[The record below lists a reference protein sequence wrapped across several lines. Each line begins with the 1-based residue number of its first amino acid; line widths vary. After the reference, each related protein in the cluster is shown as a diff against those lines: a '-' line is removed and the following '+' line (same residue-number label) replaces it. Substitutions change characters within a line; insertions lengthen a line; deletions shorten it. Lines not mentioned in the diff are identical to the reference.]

1 MTSLKTPYHF
11 IPAAPFVLS
20 PEWAAQANH
29 DHPFMD
35 GLSGELSIA
44 LRNDTPLCV
53 GGQQDEATE
62 NAAGKVHFYRTPD
75 GKMAIPGSSL
85 KGMLRNALAPVV
97 FARMSQVEERKLS
110 VRDISTAGTYYHNNI
125 VQQIASAGWLRFH
138 NGQWQIQPCS
148 YVRIHQAEII
158 SHLKLDANQ
167 WKRASTVKSRY
178 ELLGGVK
185 IIKFDIAE
193 RVIETKRG
201 NKTVLITD
209 NVGQGNHTGSL
220 VVTGQ
225 PGSTFEQAKAK
236 KWEFVFYDE
245 KDAWLAVS
253 EQAMRDF
260 LFVHENSNEWAFL
273 RSQGHGQDAI
283 PVFFHGSAS
292 DIKSMGLASM
302 YRLAQQNS
310 VHDALR
316 NISEQH
322 LSTHKADLTDLL
334 FGRLQP
340 DQTEDEKDA
349 WGLRGRVNLGLF
361 QAEGEPS
368 TQWTDDTVLSSPKP
382 SFHPAYLQQEILQ
395 KQPDGQY
402 VTLDSKKP
410 LLQGWKR
417 YPVKPKNVQKPP
429 RMEDGRDISNKVK
442 VRLETVAEASVFHG
456 KIRFHNLRPV
466 ELGALLWIL
475 DFGGRDELRH
485 ALGMGK
491 PYGLG
496 QVQLSLNEKSS
507 RLIANDRAALAH
519 LETADILTASKQVFL
534 NYMNQ
539 VWETVAEVTS
549 RNATWE
555 SSPQVVSLLA
565 MADPW
570 EGTKAGN
577 ELQYFVGTAPFLKV
591 KQDKGFLRA
600 YADYTEPGWTAAVN
614 APLVSN
620 SEMTLEQALELAA
633 EEKKAEQEKE
643 ERAAARE
650 NMLAGEKALD
660 EINEVLEALSD
671 VSELTATLEKNQT
684 KEMNSIA
691 DLDPSD
697 LPSLE
702 YAEPILQLAES
713 FDKKRLTKA
722 ANKIRKLLTP
732 K

>member
-44 LRNDTPLCV
+44 LRNDTPLCL
-53 GGQQDEATE
+53 GGEQIEATE

-125 VQQIASAGWLRFH
+125 VKQKASAGWLRFH

-167 WKRASTVKSRY
+167 WNAADTASKRYV
-178 ELLGGVK
+178 LLNG
-185 IIKFDIAE
+185 IRNIKFDQEPKKNLTAA
-193 RVIETKRG
+193 VNLGKG
-201 NKTVLITD
+201 KLS
-209 NVGQGNHTGSL
+209 GSM

-225 PGSTFEQAKAK
+225 PGLTYDRGKSSK

-245 KDAWLAVS
+245 KDTWLAVS

-283 PVFFHGSAS
+283 PVFFHGNAS

-310 VHDALR
+310 LHDALR

-340 DQTEDEKDA
+340 DQAEDEKDV

-361 QAEGEPS
+361 QAEGEPL

-417 YPVKPKNVQKPP
+417 YPVKPENVQKPP
-429 RMEDGRDISNKVK
+429 RMEDGRNISNKVK

-466 ELGALLWIL
+466 ELGALFWIL
-475 DFGGRDELRH
+475 DFGGRDKLRH

-491 PYGLG
+491 PFGLG
-496 QVQLSLNEKSS
+496 QVQLILNEKNS
-507 RLIANDRAALAH
+507 RLVANDRAALAH
-519 LETADILTASKQVFL
+519 LEITDILTASRQVFL
-534 NYMNQ
+534 NYMDQ
-539 VWETVAEVTS
+539 VWETVADVTTK
-549 RNATWE
+549 NATWE
-555 SSPQVVSLLA
+555 SSPQVASLLA

-570 EGTKAGN
+570 EGTKAED
-577 ELQYFVGTAPFLKV
+577 ELQYLIGPKPFLEV
-591 KQDKGFLRA
+591 KKSKDFLQA
-600 YADYTEPGWTAAVN
+600 YAGYTEPSWTAAVN
-614 APLVSN
+614 VPLVSN
-620 SEMTLEQALELAA
+620 SEMTLEQALEQAA

-650 NMLAGEKALD
+650 NMLLGEKVLD
-660 EINEVLEALSD
+660 EIKEVLSG
-671 VSELTATLEKNQT
+671 VSELSSTLEKNQT
-684 KEMNSIA
+684 KEMNGIA
-691 DLDPSD
+691 DLYPSD
-697 LPSLE
+697 LPTLE

-732 K
+732 E

>member
-44 LRNDTPLCV
+44 LRNDTPLCL
-53 GGQQDEATE
+53 GGEQIEATE

-125 VQQIASAGWLRFH
+125 VRQKASAGWLRFH

-225 PGSTFEQAKAK
+225 PGLTYDRGRSSK

-283 PVFFHGSAS
+283 PVFFHGNAS

-310 VHDALR
+310 LHDALR

-340 DQTEDEKDA
+340 DQAEDEKDV

-361 QAEGEPS
+361 QAEGEPL
-368 TQWTDDTVLSSPKP
+368 TQWTEDTVLSSPKP

-410 LLQGWKR
+410 LLQGWKC
-417 YPVKPKNVQKPP
+417 YPVKPENVQKPP
-429 RMEDGRDISNKVK
+429 RMEDGRNISNKVK

-466 ELGALLWIL
+466 ELGVLLWIL

-491 PYGLG
+491 PFGLG
-496 QVQLSLNEKSS
+496 QVQLSLNEKNS
-507 RLIANDRAALAH
+507 RLVANDRAALAH
-519 LETADILTASKQVFL
+519 LEITDILTASRQVFL

-539 VWETVAEVTS
+539 VWETVADVTTK
-549 RNATWE
+549 NATWE

-565 MADPW
+565 MTDPR

-577 ELQYFVGTAPFLKV
+577 ELQYFVGTDPFLKV
-591 KQDKGFLRA
+591 KKSKGFLRA
-600 YADYTEPGWTAAVN
+600 YADYTEPSWTAAVN
-614 APLVSN
+614 EPLVSN
-620 SEMTLEQALELAA
+620 SEMTLEQAA

-650 NMLAGEKALD
+650 NMLLGEKVLD
-660 EINEVLEALSD
+660 EIKEVLSG
-671 VSELTATLEKNQT
+671 VSELSSTLEKNQT

>member
-1 MTSLKTPYHF
+1 MTSLKAPYHF

-44 LRNDTPLCV
+44 LRNDTPLCL
-53 GGQQDEATE
+53 GGEQIEATE

-75 GKMAIPGSSL
+75 GKMAILGSSL

-125 VQQIASAGWLRFH
+125 VKQKASAGWLRFH

-167 WKRASTVKSRY
+167 WNAADTASKRYV
-178 ELLGGVK
+178 LLNG
-185 IIKFDIAE
+185 IRNIKFDQEPKKNLTAA
-193 RVIETKRG
+193 VNLGKG
-201 NKTVLITD
+201 KLS
-209 NVGQGNHTGSL
+209 GSM

-225 PGSTFEQAKAK
+225 PGLTYDRGKSSK

-245 KDAWLAVS
+245 KDTWLAVS

-283 PVFFHGSAS
+283 PVFFHGNAS

-310 VHDALR
+310 LHDALR

-340 DQTEDEKDA
+340 DQAEDEKDV

-361 QAEGEPS
+361 QAEGEPL

-417 YPVKPKNVQKPP
+417 YPVKPENVQKPP
-429 RMEDGRDISNKVK
+429 RMEDGRNISNKVK

-466 ELGALLWIL
+466 ELGALFWIL
-475 DFGGRDELRH
+475 DFGGRDKLRH

-491 PYGLG
+491 PFGLG
-496 QVQLSLNEKSS
+496 QVQLILNEKNS
-507 RLIANDRAALAH
+507 RLVANDRAALAH
-519 LETADILTASKQVFL
+519 LEITDILTASRQVFL
-534 NYMNQ
+534 NYMDQ
-539 VWETVAEVTS
+539 VWETVADVTTK
-549 RNATWE
+549 NATWE

-565 MADPW
+565 MTDPR

-577 ELQYFVGTAPFLKV
+577 ELQYFVGTDPFLKV
-591 KQDKGFLRA
+591 KKSKGFLRA
-600 YADYTEPGWTAAVN
+600 YADYTEPSWTAAVN
-614 APLVSN
+614 EPLVSN
-620 SEMTLEQALELAA
+620 SEMTLEQAA

-650 NMLAGEKALD
+650 NMLLGEKVLD
-660 EINEVLEALSD
+660 EIKEVLSG
-671 VSELTATLEKNQT
+671 VSELSSTLEKNQT

-732 K
+732 E